1 MDHIFSFD
9 DSDSFARKR
18 TETFSSVESRDD
30 SWLHETLGASTSN
43 GHVSAVGSKNAFRK
57 SFKEGSANESAIT
70 EEDET
75 EVLPANALAENAGDI
90 VGNDDS
96 LDQHHN
102 KLVDSIVS
110 FPAERSDICNKRME
124 ADHFEPIRVLGQ
136 GGFGTVLLVRHKAT
150 GELYAQKQM
159 KKASISKK
167 AKHVEYTMAERSI
180 LEEVKNPFIVKL
192 FYAFQD
198 YSSLYLILEYAA
210 GGELFYHLA
219 TEKMFSEDVAAFY
232 IAEAYLGLSALHSKG
247 VVYRDLKAENLLL
260 DSSGHLLLTDF
271 GLSKI
276 ALEDEKCKSFAG
288 TFEYM
293 VKSHPII
300 SR

>member
-1 MDHIFSFD
+1 M
-9 DSDSFARKR
+9 
-18 TETFSSVESRDD
+18 
-30 SWLHETLGASTSN
+30 
-43 GHVSAVGSKNAFRK
+43 
-57 SFKEGSANESAIT
+57 
-70 EEDET
+70 
-75 EVLPANALAENAGDI
+75 
-90 VGNDDS
+90 
-96 LDQHHN
+96 
-102 KLVDSIVS
+102 
-110 FPAERSDICNKRME
+110 
-124 ADHFEPIRVLGQ
+124 
-136 GGFGTVLLVRHKAT
+136 LLVRHKAT
-150 GELYAQKQM
+150 GLLYAQKQM

-198 YSSLYLILEYAA
+198 YASLYLILEYAA

-247 VVYRDLKAENLLL
+247 IVYRDLKAENLLL

-276 ALEDEKCKSFAG
+276 AIEDEKCKSFAG

-293 VKSHPII
+293 VKVTSYDVMLAKPFKAPEMILELPYTYTVDYWALGI
-300 SR
+300 LMYDLLTEVRPSLLIVPARLATKS